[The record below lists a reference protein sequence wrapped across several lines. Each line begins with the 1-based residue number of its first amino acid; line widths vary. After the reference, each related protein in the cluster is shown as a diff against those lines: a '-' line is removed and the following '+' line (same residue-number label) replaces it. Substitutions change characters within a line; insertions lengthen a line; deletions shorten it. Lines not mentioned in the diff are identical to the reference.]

1 MAGLYIGYWGLGIG
15 YWVLGIGKRH
25 EVIFSIIH
33 PCPPCPL
40 SRSTHSLVPSPQSL
54 VPSLQIFPLFPL
66 YIIWGLSVGFSEAI
80 AILYDQK

>member
-1 MAGLYIGYWGLGIG
+1 MWQACILGIG
-15 YWVLGIGKRH
+15 DWVVGIGKRH

-40 SRSTHSLVPSPQSL
+40 SRSTQSLVLSPQSL
-54 VPSLQIFPLFPL
+54 VSRFSPYSPCTLF
-66 YIIWGLSVGFSEAI
+66 GDLSVGFSEAI